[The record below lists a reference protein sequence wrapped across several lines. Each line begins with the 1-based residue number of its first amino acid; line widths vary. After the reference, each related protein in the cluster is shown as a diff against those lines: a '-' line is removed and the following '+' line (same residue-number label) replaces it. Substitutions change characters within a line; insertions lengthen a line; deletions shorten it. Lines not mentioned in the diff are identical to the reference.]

1 MNFSMRRTDYKTYE
15 VFNFISLKLT
25 NKVTCIPKITE
36 SNNAIESYLDTSGK
50 LKNTIYRDGTV
61 L

>member
-1 MNFSMRRTDYKTYE
+1 MRRTDYKEFE

-25 NKVTCIPKITE
+25 NKVTCMPKITE
-36 SNNAIESYLDTSGK
+36 SIDAIESYLDSSGK